1 MTSSIARSLK
11 IRRSSMKSSC
21 RRRTGGRRSSIER
34 SGRSCTNG
42 RIREVGYD
50 VTDYEKVA
58 HEEGRA

>member
-11 IRRSSMKSSC
+11 IRMSSMKSSC

-42 RIREVGYD
+42 RTREVGYD
-50 VTDYEKVA
+50 VTDYETVA
-58 HEEGRA
+58 HEE